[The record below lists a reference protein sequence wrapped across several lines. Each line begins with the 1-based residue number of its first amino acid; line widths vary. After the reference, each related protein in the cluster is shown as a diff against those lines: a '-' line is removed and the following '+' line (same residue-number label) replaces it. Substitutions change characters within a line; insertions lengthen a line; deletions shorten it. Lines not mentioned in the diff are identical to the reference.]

1 MIQVTMSDSEAAVLT
16 TVLEQVIPALRMEI
30 ADTEQMEFRE
40 DLKKREAILKKI
52 LEMLVKAQAPAK
64 SG

>member
-16 TVLEQVIPALRMEI
+16 TVLEQVIPDLRMEI